1 MFRARSIV
9 LVLALAVIA
18 VGASSPAL
26 AQDHKFRVFVTADW
40 VAPNGST
47 DITFGSVSEAV
58 KGSDDFGYEGG
69 FEWRLNK
76 IVGLEGSYLIG
87 SNDFKFGSTDL
98 GTLDQQAVTAAI
110 NFHILP
116 TKFFDLWVAPI
127 ASWYNYDN
135 FKLDSGVGG
144 GTANIDSQWG
154 YGGQVGFDIGLGK
167 LIAITG
173 GVRYVKV
180 DVKSSDLNDSVA
192 FDPVIARVGLA
203 FRFGTR

>member
-9 LVLALAVIA
+9 LVLALAVVA
-18 VGASSPAL
+18 VGAASPAM
-26 AQDHKFRVFVTADW
+26 AQDHKFRAFVTYNW

-47 DITFGSVSEAV
+47 DITFGSVEEAV
-58 KGSDDFGYEGG
+58 KGSDDFGYEAG
-69 FEWRLNK
+69 FEWRMNK
-76 IVGLEGSYLIG
+76 IVGLEASYLIG
-87 SNDFKFGSTDL
+87 SNDFKFGDTTL
-98 GTLDQQAVTAAI
+98 GTLDQQAVTAAL

-135 FKLDSGVGG
+135 FDLNNNVGG

-167 LIAITG
+167 LLAITG

-180 DVKSSDLNDSVA
+180 DIKSSDLNDSVA
-192 FDPVIARVGLA
+192 FDPVIARAGLA